1 MDFWNLVRIF
11 FDKIIQVKKKK
22 LLLNRIRACINSKKE
37 RRDVRKKKKDAE
49 GISKLWRQHSCI
61 IGKILIRRI
70 KLQ

>member
-1 MDFWNLVRIF
+1 LF

-49 GISKLWRQHSCI
+49 GISKL
-61 IGKILIRRI
+61 
-70 KLQ
+70 